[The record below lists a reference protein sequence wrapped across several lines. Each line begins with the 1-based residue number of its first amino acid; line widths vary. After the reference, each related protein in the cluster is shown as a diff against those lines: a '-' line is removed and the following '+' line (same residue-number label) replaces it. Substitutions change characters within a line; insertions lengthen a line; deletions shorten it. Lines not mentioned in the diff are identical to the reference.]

1 MKFSILLIAA
11 LSFVSVSNAQKFF
24 TKTGKINF
32 DATAPKSP
40 ENIDGVNKNSICVI
54 DSKTGDIQFS
64 VLMKGFEF
72 ERALMMEHF
81 NENYVESDK
90 FNKTTF
96 KGTISNNES
105 INYTKDGVYP
115 AKVKGKLE
123 MHGQSK
129 ELETEGKIIVK
140 AGKVQV
146 SANFNAQFDDFKIG
160 IPQLVADKVAKFAK
174 ITVDCTLD
182 PLAK

>member
-1 MKFSILLIAA
+1 MKVSILLIAA
-11 LSFVSVSNAQKFF
+11 VAISSITNAQKFF
-24 TKTGKINF
+24 TKTGKVSF

-54 DSKTGDIQFS
+54 DAKTGDIQFS

-90 FNKTTF
+90 YNKTTF

-105 INYTKDGVYP
+105 INYAKDGSYP

-123 MHGQSK
+123 MHGQTK
-129 ELETEGKIIVK
+129 EIETEGKIIVK
-140 AGKVQV
+140 AGKVLV
-146 SANFNAQFDDFKIG
+146 SANFVAQFADYNIV